1 MFLFMSLLILPQEVE
16 DNNSLV
22 FYKEWEPQR
31 SFYKTSRT
39 ESEELQEFS
48 NKESTGN
55 IS

>member
-1 MFLFMSLLILPQEVE
+1 MFLFLSLLILLQKVE

-22 FYKEWEPQR
+22 FYKDKEPQR
-31 SFYKTSRT
+31 SFYQTSRT
-39 ESEELQEFS
+39 ESDELQEFS